1 MKTSSDTEQLAT
13 VEEVKNMVRSSSGGL
28 GGRLIGTYKFKRV
41 NSCDPATIKLKT
53 PADYLIVNVIS
64 GNCTISR
71 SDEYSDKYAIAYATS
86 TNINSTIV
94 CKGGSAYIPST
105 YGDDSDSDNQPEYCV
120 DAFCSMSTSL
130 SDDGLTITNASNSSN
145 YSPAIG
151 TIEVY
156 SFT

>member
-28 GGRLIGTYKFKRV
+28 GGRLIGTYKFRCLHG
-41 NSCDPATIKLKT
+41 CDPSKITLKT

-64 GNCTISR
+64 GDANHYTTGS
-71 SDEYSDKYAIAYATS
+71 YSDTVGYVRASS

-105 YGDDSDSDNQPEYCV
+105 YGTDSDSDVQYEYCI

-130 SDDGLTITNASNSSN
+130 SDNGLTITNTADRKS
-145 YSPAIG
+145 
-151 TIEVY
+151 VV
-156 SFT
+156 

>member
-28 GGRLIGTYKFKRV
+28 GGRLIGTYKFKCV
-41 NSCDPATIKLKT
+41 YSCNPATIKLTT

-64 GNCTISR
+64 GNCNIHRDS
-71 SDEYSDKYAIAYATS
+71 SYGGYASVDATS

-105 YGDDSDSDNQPEYCV
+105 YGYDSDSDNEDAYCV

-130 SDDGLTITNASNSSN
+130 SANGLTITNELNNSDST
-145 YSPAIG
+145 SIG

>member
-28 GGRLIGTYKFKRV
+28 GGRLIGTYKFK
-41 NSCDPATIKLKT
+41 NINGCNPSTIKLTT

-64 GNCTISR
+64 GG
-71 SDEYSDKYAIAYATS
+71 YSNLDTNATLSVRIRATS
-86 TNINSTIV
+86 TYINSTIV

-105 YGDDSDSDNQPEYCV
+105 YGTDYDSDSEEIYCV

-130 SDDGLTITNASNSSN
+130 SDNGLTITNTTNNSG
-145 YSPAIG
+145 SPAVG

>member
-28 GGRLIGTYKFKRV
+28 GGRLIGTYKFRCI
-41 NSCDPATIKLKT
+41 NSCDPSTIKLKT

-64 GNCTISR
+64 GNCTVSTD
-71 SDEYSDKYAIAYATS
+71 SSYNGFASASATS

-94 CKGGSAYIPST
+94 CKDGSAYIPST
-105 YGDDSDSDNQPEYCV
+105 YGYDSDSDNQAEYCV
-120 DAFCSMSTSL
+120 DAVCSMSTSL
-130 SDDGLTITNASNSSN
+130 SADGLTITNTSNSSN

>member
-13 VEEVKNMVRSSSGGL
+13 VEEVKNMVRSSAGGL
-28 GGRLIGTYKFKRV
+28 GGRLIGTYKFRNI
-41 NSCDPATIKLKT
+41 NSCDPATIKLTT

-71 SDEYSDKYAIAYATS
+71 SSEYHNTYASAYATS

-105 YGDDSDSDNQPEYCV
+105 YGNDLDSDNQPEYCV

-130 SDDGLTITNASNSSN
+130 SDDGLTITNTMANSDA
-145 YSPAIG
+145 PAIG
-151 TIEVY
+151 TIEAY

>member
-28 GGRLIGTYKFKRV
+28 GGRLIGTYKFRNI
-41 NSCDPATIKLKT
+41 NSCDPSKITLTT

-64 GNCTISR
+64 GNCTLSR
-71 SDEYSDKYAIAYATS
+71 SDSYNDRYAHVYATS

-105 YGDDSDSDNQPEYCV
+105 YGNDLDSDNEAEFCV
-120 DAFCSMSTSL
+120 DAVCSMSTSL
-130 SDDGLTITNASNSSN
+130 SDDGLTITNTIANSDAPS
-145 YSPAIG
+145 IG
-151 TIEVY
+151 TIEAY

>member
-28 GGRLIGTYKFKRV
+28 GGRLIGTYKFKAIHG
-41 NSCDPATIKLKT
+41 CDPSSIKLNT

-64 GNCTISR
+64 GGYSEVS
-71 SDEYSDKYAIAYATS
+71 SDNSFDDTVFVNASS

-105 YGDDSDSDNQPEYCV
+105 YGCDSDSDGEAECCV
-120 DAFCSMSTSL
+120 DSFCSMSTTL
-130 SDDGLTITNASNSSN
+130 SDDGLTITNTPNNSDS
-145 YSPAIG
+145 SAIG